1 MLYKIF
7 FMVESLLFLGAEAG
21 VGALEK
27 IPGAGQKRTGFTTLP
42 LDIDLDPRKAYL
54 RPGSGF
60 KL

>member
-1 MLYKIF
+1 MFYNIF
-7 FMVESLLFLGAEAG
+7 LWLKAYFFLGAEAG
-21 VGALEK
+21 VGAGEK